1 MAAIG
6 VVGLVR
12 GLYVARWCARLG
24 VRVVALCDTDEARI
38 TAAAREFPGART
50 TSRWRH
56 LLAPEAG
63 LDGVVLAHDFDR
75 HAEAA
80 VAFLDAGIHV
90 LSETAAC
97 TTEREGRAL
106 VAAAER
112 SAASYAFAEN
122 YVAHAH
128 VRAIGE
134 LVRGGAVGAP
144 QLIESDYVHAAS
156 PEDVA
161 ALVGDPA
168 HWRGRISPTEYC
180 THALS
185 PVLDVTGTWPVE
197 VSAFPVTTQETR
209 PGAVVLMVRLSD
221 GGLALTRQTFLQGEP
236 DSHWHWFSVR
246 GSRGLA
252 ESVRAAGER
261 SWNVRVRRD
270 AWTAPK
276 ERAGQ
281 QGAYEEELVPPPLR
295 IGGTRGAEPVA
306 VPRHDE
312 GTALIAEAFR
322 ACMEEDGAVPRVGV
336 REAVAAS
343 LVGTAATVSLRE
355 HGRAVAVADVRSW
368 T

>member
-24 VRVVALCDTDEARI
+24 IRVTALCDTDQERL
-38 TAAAREFPGART
+38 TAAVREFPGART
-50 TSRWRH
+50 TSQWRH
-56 LLAPEAG
+56 LLAPGAG
-63 LDGVVLAHDFDR
+63 LDGVLLAHDFDR

-80 VAFLDAGIHV
+80 IAFLDRGIHV

-112 SAASYAFAEN
+112 SRASYSFAEN
-122 YVAHAH
+122 YVTHAH
-128 VRAIGE
+128 VRAIGK
-134 LVRGGAVGAP
+134 LVRDGVIGAP

-161 ALVGDPA
+161 ALIGDPA
-168 HWRGRISPTEYC
+168 HWRGRISSTAYC

-185 PVLDVTGTWPVE
+185 PVLDVTGAWPVE
-197 VSAFPVTTQETR
+197 VSAFPVNARQER
-209 PGAVVLMVRLSD
+209 PEAVVLMVRLSD

-261 SWNVRVRRD
+261 SWHVRVRRD
-270 AWTAPK
+270 AWAAP
-276 ERAGQ
+276 RTGPGQ
-281 QGAYEEELVPPPLR
+281 EGAHEEELVPPALR
-295 IGGTRGAEPVA
+295 IETAAGAVE

-312 GTALIAEAFR
+312 GTARVVDAFR
-322 ACMEEDGAVPRVGV
+322 ACMEEDGAVPRIGV
-336 REAVAAS
+336 RPAVAAS
-343 LVGTAATVSLRE
+343 LVGTAAAVSLRE
-355 HGRAVAVADVRSW
+355 HGRAVAVPDVQFW
-368 T
+368 K

>member
-24 VRVVALCDTDEARI
+24 IRVTALCDTDAKRVA
-38 TAAAREFPGART
+38 AAARAFPGART
-50 TSRWRH
+50 TSRWSN

-63 LDGVVLAHDFDR
+63 LDGVLLAHDFDR

-80 VAFLDAGIHV
+80 VAFLGRGIHV

-106 VAAAER
+106 VAAAGR
-112 SAASYAFAEN
+112 SAASYSFAEN

-134 LVRGGAVGAP
+134 LVRAGAIGAP
-144 QLIESDYVHAAS
+144 QLVESDYVHAAS

-161 ALVGDPA
+161 ALIGDPA
-168 HWRGRISPTEYC
+168 HWRGRIPPTAYC

-185 PVLDVTGTWPVE
+185 PVLDVTGAWPVE
-197 VSAFPVTTQETR
+197 VSAVPVTAQER
-209 PGAVVLMVRLSD
+209 PGAVVLTVRLSD
-221 GGLALTRQTFLQGEP
+221 GALALTRQTFLQGEP

-270 AWTAPK
+270 AWAAPK
-276 ERAGQ
+276 TAAGQ
-281 QGAYEEELVPPPLR
+281 QGAHEEELTPPVLR
-295 IGGTRGAEPVA
+295 IGDGRAAGPLR

-312 GTALIAEAFR
+312 GTAVIVDAFR
-322 ACMEEDGAVPRVGV
+322 ACMEEGAAPRVGV
-336 REAVAAS
+336 RQAVAAS
-343 LVGTAATVSLRE
+343 LVGTAAAVSLRN
-355 HGRAVAVADVRSW
+355 HGRAVAVPDVRAW
-368 T
+368 N